1 MAKLDISPLLSEF
14 WRNLEAYRSQ
24 VDDARWAS
32 LLTALEPTLEQI
44 GEEVEVDSSAP
55 TWDSVVR
62 SLDASSAGAVSTALI
77 RFSLA
82 LTEQYRSVL
91 PRDNQLGMAIGF
103 LYADVARPLWAV
115 HRELAPVELRNS

>member
-1 MAKLDISPLLSEF
+1 MAKLNVSPFLSEF
-14 WRNLEAYRSQ
+14 WRDLEAYRSK
-24 VDDARWAS
+24 VDDPRWAS

-44 GEEVEVDSSAP
+44 GEEVEVDSNAP
-55 TWDSVVR
+55 TWESVVR
-62 SLDASSAGAVSTALI
+62 SLDAASAVAVSSALT

-82 LTEQYRSVL
+82 LTEHYRSVL